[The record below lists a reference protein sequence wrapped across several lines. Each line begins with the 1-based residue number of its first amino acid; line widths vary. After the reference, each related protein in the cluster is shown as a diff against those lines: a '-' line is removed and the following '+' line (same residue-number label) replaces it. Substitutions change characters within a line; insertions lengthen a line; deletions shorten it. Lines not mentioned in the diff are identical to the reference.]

1 MKAPYPIIVDLSQKQ
16 VAVVGGGRVARRKIK
31 KLNEIGVK
39 PTVISPQLVDGID
52 PQKIKWIDDTYQ
64 RQYVAE
70 MDLIIACTDNPELN
84 DRIRSEASHF
94 QLVNNVSDKNHSD
107 FYNLATIQT
116 NQLLISVSTL
126 GQSPKKAKEVRSQIE
141 QWLKEQQ
148 KGD

>member
-16 VAVVGGGRVARRKIK
+16 VAVVGGGRVARREIK
-31 KLNEIGVK
+31 KLNETGVR
-39 PTVISPQLVDGID
+39 PTVISPQLVEGID
-52 PQKIKWIDDTYQ
+52 PQKIKWIDDTYK
-64 RQYVAE
+64 RQYVAQ

-84 DRIRSEASHF
+84 DQIRSEASHF

-126 GQSPKKAKEVRSQIE
+126 GQSPKKAKEVRKQIE

>member
-1 MKAPYPIIVDLSQKQ
+1 MKAPYPMIVDLSQKQ

-31 KLNEIGVK
+31 KLNETGVK

-52 PQKIKWIDDTYQ
+52 PQKIKWIHDTYK

-84 DRIRSEASHF
+84 DQIRSEASHF

-116 NQLLISVSTL
+116 KQLLISVSTL